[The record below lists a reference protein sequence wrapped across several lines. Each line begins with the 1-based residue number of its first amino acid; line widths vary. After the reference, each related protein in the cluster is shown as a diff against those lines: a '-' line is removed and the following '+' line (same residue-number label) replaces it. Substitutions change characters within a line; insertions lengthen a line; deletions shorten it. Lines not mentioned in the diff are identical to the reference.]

1 MSAAHKLRTT
11 AITSSEEYLA
21 FERNAE
27 FKHEYFD
34 GQIYAMAGTSS
45 RHNRIAGKTYAALDR
60 MLDGSRCVPYFA
72 DIRTKIESGY
82 TYPDIVIACNPTF
95 EDDELET
102 LTNPVIIIEVL
113 SASTENY
120 DRTKKFDRYRS
131 IPTLREYVLIAQAQ
145 PRIERFS
152 RIDNPNVPPERTLWA
167 FEAWTGLEG
176 TITMEAIACTL
187 TVAEIYRG
195 IEFDEMESENTPS
208 MHGASQKNP

>member
-1 MSAAHKLRTT
+1 MSAAHKFQP
-11 AITSSEEYLA
+11 IISPEEYLA

-34 GQIYAMAGTSS
+34 GQVYAMAGTSS
-45 RHNRIAGKTYAALDR
+45 RHNRICRNMIVELDR
-60 MLDGSRCVPYFA
+60 LLRGSSCEPYFA
-72 DIRTKIESGY
+72 DIRTKLESGY
-82 TYPDIVIACNPTF
+82 TYPDVVIACNPTF
-95 EDDELET
+95 EDDALET
-102 LTNPVIIIEVL
+102 LTNPVVIIEVL

-176 TITMEAIACTL
+176 RITMEAIACVL
-187 TVAEIYRG
+187 DIAEIYRG
-195 IEFDEMESENTPS
+195 IEFDEIEGEIASPLHS
-208 MHGASQKNP
+208 ASQKNP